1 MEDRVIHIDIEKKL
15 VSAQG
20 ETQLMVQSQISS
32 HELIALFGP
41 SGAGKTTLLRILAG
55 LVKPDKGRITAG
67 NKVWFDS
74 AVKLD
79 LPPQKRNIG
88 YMFQDY
94 ALFPNMTVEENIV
107 FAHPENNRKEVSS
120 LIRTFGL
127 DEFAK
132 RKPAGLSGGQKQRV
146 ALARAIASKPSLM
159 LLDEPLSALDAEMRI
174 SLQDEI
180 LKAHK
185 LFGAT
190 TLLVTHDMNEVFRL
204 AGKVIC
210 LENGKVKST
219 GSPEK
224 VFSDTSISGK
234 FQVTGQVAK
243 IEKQD
248 IVNIITVI
256 TSQHIIVKV
265 IALNSDIESLSE
277 GDHVLVFTKAFNPMI
292 KKIAH

>member
-1 MEDRVIHIDIEKKL
+1 MENDIIHIDVEKRM
-15 VSAQG
+15 VTAQG
-20 ETQLMVQSQISS
+20 EIQLIVQSQILSR
-32 HELIALFGP
+32 ELIALFGP

-55 LVKPDKGRITAG
+55 LVKPDKGRITVG

-74 AVKLD
+74 VSKLN

-94 ALFPNMTVEENIV
+94 ALFPNMTVEENIR
-107 FAHPENNRKEVSS
+107 FAHPENNRKEVSN
-120 LIRTFGL
+120 LIQTFGL
-127 DEFAK
+127 EEFAN

-146 ALARAIASKPSLM
+146 ALARAVASKPSLM
-159 LLDEPLSALDAEMRI
+159 LLDEPLSALDAEMRV
-174 SLQDEI
+174 SLQNEI
-180 LKAHK
+180 LKSHQ

-190 TLLVTHDMNEVFRL
+190 TLLVTHDINEVFRL

-219 GSPEK
+219 GSPQK

-234 FQVTGQVAK
+234 FQLTGQVAK

-256 TSQHIIVKV
+256 TAHHIIVKV
-265 IALNSDIESLSE
+265 VALNSDIESLSE

-292 KKIAH
+292 KKIAS